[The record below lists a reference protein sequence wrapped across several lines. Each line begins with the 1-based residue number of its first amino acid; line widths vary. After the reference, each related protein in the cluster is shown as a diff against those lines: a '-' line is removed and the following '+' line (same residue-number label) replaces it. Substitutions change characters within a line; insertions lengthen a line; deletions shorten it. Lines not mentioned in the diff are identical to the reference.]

1 MTNVNDFYSDQES
14 RFAHAF
20 CDHSA
25 LCSVECACERVH
37 YVTAAGHGD
46 YDEGQLEKLVELT
59 KQHPGCYIAHATF
72 SSIDVIECG
81 GKPLVMQCPCERTKL
96 LADFLDGHIDKVLD
110 YVASV
115 HDARRQQLE
124 QSLSAVRELVAKA
137 TQLRT
142 DAATDTCTP
151 PPFHSVIVRGRVEY
165 PVSEVVIPATGDH
178 PDLLG
183 YMVGVDDGKSPLART
198 PEEAVDAFLRRRLN
212 KTD

>member
-1 MTNVNDFYSDQES
+1 MTNVNDFYTEQES
-14 RFAHAF
+14 RFARAF
-20 CDHSA
+20 CDHAA
-25 LCSVECACERVH
+25 LCSVECACGRVH

-46 YDEGQLEKLVELT
+46 YDTGQLEKLVELT
-59 KQHPGCYIAHATF
+59 KLQPRNYIAHATF

-81 GKPLVMQCPCERTKL
+81 GKPLVMQCPCERAKM

-110 YVASV
+110 YVAAAC
-115 HDARRQQLE
+115 DGKRQQLE
-124 QSLSAVRELVAKA
+124 QSLRAVRELVVKA

-142 DAATDTCTP
+142 DEAPAGRASTP
-151 PPFHSVIVRGRVEY
+151 YHSVIVRGRVEY

-183 YMVGVDDGKSPLART
+183 YMVGIDDGKSTLACT

-212 KTD
+212 KTS